1 MQGLEWLSIEDA
13 CDLLRISEENAGIV
27 EQIAEP
33 IPYYVEITTGY
44 PATCTIGIGCD
55 ETVKQLCRFILCL
68 WFDPDGTDATK
79 LTRVVTSLTR
89 VVKALVI
96 AKGYDE
102 A

>member
-1 MQGLEWLSIEDA
+1 MTGLEWLDIEDA

-33 IPYYVEITTGY
+33 IPFYVEITTGY
-44 PATCTIGIGCD
+44 PAALAKAEGCD
-55 ETVKQLCRFILCL
+55 ETVKQLCRFILAL

-89 VVKALVI
+89 VVKAVVI
-96 AKGYDE
+96 AGKMDE
-102 A
+102 